1 MFRYMKII
9 YASCLMTEKKIE
21 KTFNNITDYDGFQVQ
36 KFHKLLVEGFRLNKC
51 KVDAITVL
59 PVTRNNSSKKVY
71 KGEIEYEQG
80 VTYHYPGIIN
90 LPVIKH
96 FFAIMTSMFR
106 FISIARKNRD
116 VVLIADCLNQS
127 VALGCVLG
135 AKVMKVPS
143 VGIVTDLPDLLLG
156 REDKIKNKIIRMYDR
171 YVLLT
176 EQMNDYI
183 VSKITHKDKPYIVIE
198 GMVDLNMK
206 RETVLEEE
214 KYSKKVCMYAGILDR
229 KYGIE
234 MLAKGFD
241 KAHIP
246 DAELHIYGDGDFREE
261 LQELCKRNSA
271 IKYFGLK
278 PNSYIVKEQQ
288 KATLLI
294 NPRPSNEEFTKYSF
308 PSKNME
314 YLASGTPALLTHLP
328 GIPEEYFQYTYV
340 IENESVDGMASA
352 LIEVLQL
359 SGKELMEQG
368 NKAKE
373 YVLRQKSNEKQAK
386 KIIDWLEM

>member
-1 MFRYMKII
+1 MKII

-90 LPVIKH
+90 LPVVKH

-116 VVLIADCLNQS
+116 MVLIADCLNQS

-156 REDKIKNKIIRMYDR
+156 REDKIKNKIIHMYDR

-314 YLASGTPALLTHLP
+314 YLASGTPALLTRLP

-359 SGKELMEQG
+359 SEKELMEQG

-386 KIIDWLEM
+386 KIIEWLEM

>member
-1 MFRYMKII
+1 
-9 YASCLMTEKKIE
+9 
-21 KTFNNITDYDGFQVQ
+21 
-36 KFHKLLVEGFRLNKC
+36 
-51 KVDAITVL
+51 
-59 PVTRNNSSKKVY
+59 
-71 KGEIEYEQG
+71 
-80 VTYHYPGIIN
+80 
-90 LPVIKH
+90 
-96 FFAIMTSMFR
+96 MFR

-156 REDKIKNKIIRMYDR
+156 REDKIKNKIIHMYDR

-314 YLASGTPALLTHLP
+314 YLASGTPALLTRLP

-352 LIEVLQL
+352 LIEVLRL
-359 SGKELMEQG
+359 SEKELMEQG

>member
-1 MFRYMKII
+1 MKII
-9 YASCLMTEKKIE
+9 YASCLMTEKKIK
-21 KTFNNITDYDGFQVQ
+21 KTFNSEANYDGFQVQ
-36 KFHKLLVEGFRLNKC
+36 KFHKLLVEGLRMNKC
-51 KVDAITVL
+51 KVDVITVL
-59 PVTRNNSSKKVY
+59 PVTRNNSLKKFY
-71 KGEIEYEQG
+71 KGEIECEQG

-90 LPVIKH
+90 LPVVKH
-96 FFAIMTSMFR
+96 LFSIIASMFK
-106 FISIARKNRD
+106 FISIARKNKD

-135 AKVMKVPS
+135 AKVMNVPS

-156 REDKIKNKIIRMYDR
+156 RKDKIKNRIIRMYNQ

-183 VSKITHKDKPYIVIE
+183 VSKITHKEKPYIVIE

-206 RETVLEEE
+206 RETISEEE

-241 KAHIP
+241 KAQIP
-246 DAELHIYGDGDFREE
+246 EAELHIYGDGDFREE
-261 LQELCKRNSA
+261 LQELCKKNQS

-314 YLASGTPALLTHLP
+314 YLASGTPALLTRLP
-328 GIPEEYFQYTYV
+328 GIPEEYFQYAYV
-340 IENESVDGMASA
+340 IENESVDGIASA

-368 NKAKE
+368 NRAKE
-373 YVLRQKSNEKQAK
+373 YVLMQKSNEKQAE

>member
-21 KTFNNITDYDGFQVQ
+21 KTFNNITAYDGFQVQ

-71 KGEIEYEQG
+71 KGEIECEQG
-80 VTYHYPGIIN
+80 VTYHYPRIIN
-90 LPVIKH
+90 LPVVKH

-156 REDKIKNKIIRMYDR
+156 REDKIKNKIIHMYDR

-198 GMVDLNMK
+198 GMVDLNMQ

-314 YLASGTPALLTHLP
+314 YLASGTPALLTRLP

-359 SGKELMEQG
+359 SEKELMEQG

>member
-1 MFRYMKII
+1 MKII
-9 YASCLMTEKKIE
+9 YASCLMTEKKIK
-21 KTFNNITDYDGFQVQ
+21 KTFNSEANYDGFQVQ
-36 KFHKLLVEGFRLNKC
+36 KFHKLLVEGLRMNKC
-51 KVDAITVL
+51 KVDVITVL
-59 PVTRNNSSKKVY
+59 PVTRNNSLKKFY
-71 KGEIEYEQG
+71 KGEIECEQG

-90 LPVIKH
+90 LPVVKH
-96 FFAIMTSMFR
+96 LFSIIASMFK
-106 FISIARKNRD
+106 FISIARKNKD

-135 AKVMKVPS
+135 AKVMNVPS

-156 REDKIKNKIIRMYDR
+156 RKDKIKNRIIRMYNQ

-183 VSKITHKDKPYIVIE
+183 VSKITHKEKPYIVIE
-198 GMVDLNMK
+198 GLVDLNMK
-206 RETVLEEE
+206 RETISEEE

-241 KAHIP
+241 KAQIP
-246 DAELHIYGDGDFREE
+246 EAELHIYGDGDFREE
-261 LQELCKRNSA
+261 LQELCKKNQS

-314 YLASGTPALLTHLP
+314 YLASGTPALLTRLP
-328 GIPEEYFQYTYV
+328 GIPEEYFQYAYV
-340 IENESVDGMASA
+340 IENESVDGIASA

-368 NKAKE
+368 NRAKE
-373 YVLRQKSNEKQAK
+373 YVLMQKSNEKQAE